1 MYYLKHLQTA
11 AAVTAVALGAV
22 VFSAPS
28 FAEGDA
34 ANGENIF
41 RKCRACHQI
50 GEGARN
56 GVGPNLTGVVG
67 RAMGSFEGYKYANG
81 LKAANEAGGV
91 WDEEMIVEW
100 LASPKDYIRSFTGND
115 KARTKMTF
123 RLKKEQDRRDVA
135 AYLATF
141 SKDDEASMPAT
152 EERMTHGDAPAG
164 DIADGTEAKV
174 DLSGY
179 ERVKQ
184 KLVMPPFA
192 PKHEQVATGKPKVV
206 EIDFTIEEKKIQIDP
221 DGTEIVALTFNGSVP
236 GPMIVVHEGDYVE
249 LTLKNPETNL
259 MEHNIDL
266 HAATGA
272 LGGAGITTLLP
283 GEEALLRFKATK
295 PGVFIYHCAPEGSMT
310 PYHVTHGMNGI
321 IMVLPREGLKD
332 EKGNSL
338 SYDKLYYITEQEY
351 YVPRD
356 ENGNFKSYN
365 FAGEDFAE
373 WVDVMRGLIPS
384 HIVFNGAV
392 GSLVGDNA
400 LKASVGET
408 VLFVHSQAN
417 RDTRPHLIGGHG
429 DYVWEEGSF
438 NNPPMKDLETW
449 FIRGGSAGAA
459 LYKFLQPGVYV
470 YLNHNLIEAVELGAA
485 AHVVVDGKWD
495 NSLMEQVYHGPVRN

>member
-1 MYYLKHLQTA
+1 MRQMKQRHLGVLA
-11 AAVTAVALGAV
+11 FAIGIA
-22 VFSAPS
+22 VFSGGAH
-28 FAEGDA
+28 AAGDA
-34 ANGENIF
+34 ANGEQIF
-41 RKCRACHQI
+41 KKCRACHQI

-56 GVGPNLTGVVG
+56 GVGPNLTGVIG
-67 RAMGSFEGYKYANG
+67 RPMGSFDGYKYADG

-91 WDEEMIVEW
+91 WDEDMVFEW

-115 KARTKMTF
+115 KAKTKMTF
-123 RLKKEQDRRDVA
+123 SLKKEQDRRDVA

-141 SKDDEASMPAT
+141 YKADEASMQKS
-152 EERMTHGDAPAG
+152 EERMTHGNAPVG
-164 DIADGTEAKV
+164 DVSDVSAAEV

-184 KLVMPPFA
+184 ELVAPPFA
-192 PKHEQVATGKPKVV
+192 PKHEQVATGKPKIV
-206 EIDFTIEEKKIQIDP
+206 EIDFTIQEKKIKIDP

-236 GPMIVVHEGDYVE
+236 GPMIVVHEGDYVD
-249 LTLKNPETNL
+249 LTLTNPATNV

-283 GEEALLRFKATK
+283 GEQAQLRFKATK
-295 PGVFIYHCAPEGSMT
+295 VGTFIYHCAPEGSMT
-310 PYHVTHGMNGI
+310 PYHVTHGMNGV

-332 EKGNSL
+332 EKGNQL
-338 SYDKLYYITEQEY
+338 SYDKLYYVVEQDY

-365 FAGEDFAE
+365 FAGEDFSE

-384 HIVFNGAV
+384 HVVFNGAV
-392 GSLVGDNA
+392 GSLTGE
-400 LKASVGET
+400 KAMTANVGET

-429 DYVWEEGSF
+429 DYVWEEGAF
-438 NNPPMKDLETW
+438 ANPPMKDLETW
-449 FIRGGSAGAA
+449 FVRGGSAGAA
-459 LYKFLQPGVYV
+459 LYTFKQPGVYV

-495 NSLMEQVYHGPVRN
+495 NSLMEQVYHGPVRK